1 MAALKKHCE
10 SEKPLRVLTTTYT
23 GSTEER
29 ALDELQQ
36 RWLQLRSVLER
47 MGLVSRSNPG

>member
-1 MAALKKHCE
+1 MPFSTATFSSANAR
-10 SEKPLRVLTTTYT
+10 SRPRRPLRVLTTTYT

-36 RWLQLRSVLER
+36 LC
-47 MGLVSRSNPG
+47 NA